1 MKKRKLNSSNPKY
14 SPAVSEKE
22 KIKERRVLIATI
34 YKSSKNPIKAYA
46 IFTD

>member
-14 SPAVSEKE
+14 LPNEKE
-22 KIKERRVLIATI
+22 KIKETRVLIATI

-46 IFTD
+46 IFAD